1 MSGLKIFLT
10 IILCSLNDTLMGA
23 SNEGGYKEGLCG
35 TYERDEKSM
44 QNYNLQ
50 SRTKD

>member
-1 MSGLKIFLT
+1 
-10 IILCSLNDTLMGA
+10 MGA

-50 SRTKD
+50 SRTKDWVDKSRRKYVGGYD